1 MQDQRIWILI
11 QSYLSGECSP
21 EEEQQLHNWL
31 AENPAHQEFFNTIK
45 KVWHVTPLYNID
57 VDFDED
63 WKQFSERLGIDLEET
78 ENEHTLEETPQQKIR
93 THLRPKSHPIK
104 QLLRVAVILLLIALP
119 AYYFIASKSEA
130 PLTSTKT
137 ETAMQNI
144 QTARGER
151 ASMEFS
157 DGSKVTLNSM
167 STLRFPKVFEGAK
180 RELHLEGEAFFQVAH
195 NEERPLVVHANG
207 VEVNVLGTEFNIN
220 SYQENETIEVV
231 VRDGTVAVNSKSI
244 NDGSTDRNQ
253 IPEASPKKSRVILD
267 KGQRTTVIPGSRPGS
282 PENVSL
288 APHLAWVNGEMIFDG
303 TPMRTVIQRLQRAYN
318 MNFEVADTTLLSKRL
333 KASFKRERLEKVLG
347 IITFSLDIDYRIEDN
362 TVVFNS
368 N

>member
-1 MQDQRIWILI
+1 MQDQRIWNLI
-11 QSYLSGECSP
+11 HSYLLGECAP
-21 EEEQQLHNWL
+21 EEEQQLHDWL
-31 AENPAHQEFFNTIK
+31 AESPAHQEFFNTIK
-45 KVWHVTPLYNID
+45 KVWQVTPLYNID

-63 WKQFSERLGIDLEET
+63 WKRFSERLGIDLKET
-78 ENEHTLEETPQQKIR
+78 EHTAEEVLQQKNR
-93 THLRPKSHPIK
+93 THPRSKSHPIK
-104 QLLRVAVILLLIALP
+104 QLLRVAAILLLIAIP
-119 AYYFIASKSEA
+119 VYYFITSESEV
-130 PLTSTKT
+130 PLTLAET
-137 ETAMQNI
+137 ETAMQKI

-157 DGSKVTLNSM
+157 DGSKVMMNSM

-180 RELHLEGEAFFQVAH
+180 RELYLEGEAFFQVAH
-195 NEERPLVVHANG
+195 NEEQPFVVHTNG

-220 SYQENETIEVV
+220 SYQENETVEVV

-244 NDGSTDRNQ
+244 NDRSTGRHQLQED
-253 IPEASPKKSRVILD
+253 SLKKGRVILN
-267 KGQRTTVIPGSRPGS
+267 KGQRTTVIPGNRPGS
-282 PENVSL
+282 PEDVSL

-303 TPMRTVIQRLQRAYN
+303 TSMQTVIQRLQRAYN
-318 MNFEVADTTLLSKRL
+318 MNFEVADSTLLSKHL